1 MPFKNSDLFQE
12 NKAFQGKLD
21 EKMKQIGL
29 ELSELQ
35 LQQFDYFFQ
44 KMVEVNKH
52 MNLTAITE
60 EDEVISKHFVDSVSC
75 CKVTD
80 MSKVGSIIDIGT
92 GAGFPGIPLK
102 IAYPE
107 IEFVLVDSLQKRVKF
122 LNEVIDELGLKK
134 ITAVHGRA
142 EDLARNKQYRGNF
155 DLCVSRAVANL
166 STLTEYCIPFV
177 KVNGYFV
184 SYKAQKG
191 MEELELAKNCLSILG
206 CKVEEAKKFTL
217 EGDDSERLLLKIKK
231 CKGTAKMY
239 PRKAG
244 VPSKNPL

>member
-1 MPFKNSDLFQE
+1 MNQNSAAYQE
-12 NKAFQGKLD
+12 NKLFQKKLR
-21 EKMKQIGL
+21 EKSSQIGIA
-29 ELSELQ
+29 LSDTQ
-35 LQQFDYFFQ
+35 LGQFDRYYQ
-44 KMVEVNKH
+44 MMVETNKH

-60 EDEVISKHFVDSVSC
+60 EDEVISKHFVDSLSC
-75 CKVTD
+75 AKVMD
-80 MSKVGSIIDIGT
+80 MEKVHSIIDIGT

-107 IEFVLVDSLQKRVKF
+107 IEIVLVDSLQKRIKF
-122 LNEVIDELGLKK
+122 LNEVIQELGLEKV
-134 ITAVHGRA
+134 TAVHGRA
-142 EDLARNKQYRGNF
+142 EDLARDKRYRGVF

-177 KVNGYFV
+177 RVNGYFV

-191 MEELELAKNCLSILG
+191 LEELEGAKNCLQVLG
-206 CKVEEAKKFTL
+206 CKVEDAHSFVL
-217 EGDDSERLLLKIKK
+217 EGDDSQRVLLKIKK
-231 CKGTAKMY
+231 CKGTGKTY

>member
-1 MPFKNSDLFQE
+1 MALEEQSTYQE
-12 NKAFQGKLD
+12 NKMFQEKLYKKAGQVGITLT
-21 EKMKQIGL
+21 EK
-29 ELSELQ
+29 Q
-35 LQQFDYFFQ
+35 LGQFDLFYQ
-44 KMVEVNKH
+44 MMVETNKH

-60 EDEVISKHFVDSVSC
+60 EDEVISKHFVDSLSC
-75 CKVTD
+75 AKVMD
-80 MSKVGSIIDIGT
+80 MDQVHSIIDIGT

-107 IEFVLVDSLQKRVKF
+107 IEMVLVDSLQKRVKF
-122 LNEVIDELGLKK
+122 LNDVIQKLGLEKV
-134 ITAVHGRA
+134 TAIHGRA
-142 EDLARNKQYRGNF
+142 EDLARDKRYRATF

-177 KVNGYFV
+177 RVNGYFV

-191 MEELELAKNCLSILG
+191 LEELESAKNCLQILG
-206 CKVEEAKKFTL
+206 CKVEDTHAFVL
-217 EGDDSERLLLKIKK
+217 EGDDSQRILLKIKK
-231 CKGTAKMY
+231 CKGTGKAY

>member
-1 MPFKNSDLFQE
+1 MNFQE
-12 NKAFQGKLD
+12 KLKEKAVA
-21 EKMKQIGL
+21 IGID
-29 ELSELQ
+29 LSEIQ
-35 LQQFDYFFQ
+35 LKQFEEFYHLLIE
-44 KMVEVNKH
+44 KNKV

-60 EDEVISKHFVDSVSC
+60 EDEVIDKHFIDSLTCARVMDMT
-75 CKVTD
+75 KVT
-80 MSKVGSIIDIGT
+80 SIVDIGT

-107 IEFVLVDSLQKRVKF
+107 ISFVLLDSLNKRVKF
-122 LNEVIDELGLKK
+122 LDEVIEALALKK

-142 EDLARNKQYRGNF
+142 EDLARKPEYRAKF

-166 STLTEYCIPFV
+166 SVLSEYCIPFV

-184 SYKAQKG
+184 SYKAARGLEEIEAGKHC
-191 MEELELAKNCLSILG
+191 MEVLG
-206 CKVEEAKKFTL
+206 SKIMQTDEFPLTDK
-217 EGDDSERLLLKIKK
+217 DSMRVLIKIKK
-231 CKGTAKMY
+231 CRGTAKMY